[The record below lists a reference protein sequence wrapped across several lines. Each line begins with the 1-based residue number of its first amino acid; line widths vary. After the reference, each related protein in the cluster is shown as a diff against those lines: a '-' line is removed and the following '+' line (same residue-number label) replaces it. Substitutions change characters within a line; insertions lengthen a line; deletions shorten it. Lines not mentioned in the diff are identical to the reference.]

1 MPGGRDAPPHPA
13 SGASAAI
20 RSGGTRSVPRL
31 HRLQTASLPTAPH
44 TSGISDLGHSPEEP
58 ASERLARRWFA
69 VVGRGAFDEVP
80 ELVHED
86 VELVSKIRAG
96 TVVRGRADVAQF
108 IQETV
113 APSLH
118 EAAVEVYTPLDES
131 RVVVEGR
138 IRWIDE
144 ERVIRDD
151 PVVWALEFCDGL
163 LIRFAAAR
171 TMLEAETILGATR

>member
-1 MPGGRDAPPHPA
+1 M
-13 SGASAAI
+13 
-20 RSGGTRSVPRL
+20 RSVPRL
-31 HRLQTASLPTAPH
+31 HRLQTASLPTEPH

-96 TVVRGRADVAQF
+96 TVVRGRADVAEF

-171 TMLEAETILGATR
+171 TMLEAETILGAAR